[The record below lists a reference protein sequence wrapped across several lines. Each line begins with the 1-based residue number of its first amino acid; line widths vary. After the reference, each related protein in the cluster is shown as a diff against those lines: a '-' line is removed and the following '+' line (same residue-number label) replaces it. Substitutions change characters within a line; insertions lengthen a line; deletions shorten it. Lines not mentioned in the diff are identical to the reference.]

1 VNQPPAAVD
10 DSADLAEDDATIVA
24 VLDNDSDPEGDPLT
38 ISAVGAAQHGSV
50 EIDGAAI
57 RYTPVANYN
66 GVDAFTY
73 TIADG
78 QGNSAQAMVTVNI
91 APVNDDP
98 VAAAD
103 SASHA
108 PKHSRRHL
116 CVGQR

>member
-10 DSADLAEDDATIVA
+10 DGADLAEDDATIVA

-50 EIDGAAI
+50 AIDGAAI
-57 RYTPVANYN
+57 RYTPAANYN

-78 QGNSAQAMVTVNI
+78 QGNTRAG
-91 APVNDDP
+91 
-98 VAAAD
+98 
-103 SASHA
+103 H
-108 PKHSRRHL
+108 RCR
-116 CVGQR
+116 QRLPR